1 MSPREALQTALGLLL
16 LTFYLLQITYERF
29 GELGGKSWC
38 LANQHRDFG
47 SWAAKKANP
56 VCCNC
61 LQQGALFKKLAC
73 LRDGISVL
81 RRLHLGGESSKASA
95 LVLSSASLLVK

>member
-38 LANQHRDFG
+38 L
-47 SWAAKKANP
+47 
-56 VCCNC
+56 V
-61 LQQGALFKKLAC
+61 
-73 LRDGISVL
+73 ISTEILEAGLPRKQTWCVVTAYSKVL
-81 RRLHLGGESSKASA
+81 CI
-95 LVLSSASLLVK
+95 